1 MLLQETD
8 RALTVVDLQV
18 RLVVIVLPVLF
29 QVVEIALV
37 AALVV
42 AVEADVVD
50 KCLFDCFL
58 TLTI

>member
-1 MLLQETD
+1 M
-8 RALTVVDLQV
+8 
-18 RLVVIVLPVLF
+18 VVIVLPVLF
-29 QVVEIALV
+29 QVVETALV
-37 AALVV
+37 AVLVV